1 MSKIILGT
9 DLKFSIKVDPIEV
22 EGQTEKLSLK
32 DCNFEVEMF
41 VDLDNKVTIPKN
53 KATYKSDN
61 EYYVGFNTSEVG
73 VGRLKC
79 RVIIHLDD
87 DVFEDRER
95 TEIIEIDTGLKIV
108 ESIVK

>member
-9 DLKFSIKVDPIEV
+9 DLKFSIKIDPIEV

-41 VDLDNKVTIPKN
+41 VDLDNKVTIPKD
-53 KATYKSDN
+53 KATYKNDN
-61 EYYVGFNTSEVG
+61 EYYVGFNTNEVG

-87 DVFEDRER
+87 DVFEDDVR

>member
-22 EGQTEKLSLK
+22 EGQTEKLLLK

-41 VDLDNKVTIPKN
+41 VDLDNKVIIPKD
-53 KATYKSDN
+53 KATYKNDN

-87 DVFEDRER
+87 DVFEDDVR

>member
-1 MSKIILGT
+1 MSKIIIGT

-32 DCNFEVEMF
+32 DCDFTVEMF
-41 VDLDNKVTIPKN
+41 VDLNNKVTISKD
-53 KATYKSDN
+53 KATYKNDN
-61 EYYVGFNTSEVG
+61 EYYVGFNTSDVG
-73 VGRLKC
+73 VGKLKC
-79 RVIIHLDD
+79 RVIMHLDD
-87 DVFEDRER
+87 DVFEDKER

>member
-1 MSKIILGT
+1 MSKIIIGT

-22 EGQTEKLSLK
+22 EGQTERLSLK
-32 DCNFEVEMF
+32 DCDFKVEMF
-41 VDLDNKVTIPKN
+41 VDLDNKVTIPKE

-61 EYYVGFNTSEVG
+61 EYYVGFNTNDVG
-73 VGRLKC
+73 VGKLKC
-79 RVIIHLDD
+79 RVIMNLND
-87 DVFEDRER
+87 DVFDDLIR

>member
-1 MSKIILGT
+1 MSKIIIGT

-22 EGQTEKLSLK
+22 EGKTEKLSLK

-41 VDLDNKVTIPKN
+41 VDLDNKVTIPKE
-53 KATYKSDN
+53 KATYRNDN
-61 EYYVGFNTSEVG
+61 EYYIGFNTKDVG
-73 VGRLKC
+73 VGKLKC
-79 RVIIHLDD
+79 RVIMHLDD
-87 DVFEDRER
+87 NVFFFFLR

>member
-1 MSKIILGT
+1 MSKIIIGT
-9 DLKFSIKVDPIEV
+9 DLKFSIKVDPIEI

-32 DCNFEVEMF
+32 DCDFEVEMF
-41 VDLDNKVTIPKN
+41 VDLDNKVIIPKD

-61 EYYVGFNTSEVG
+61 EYYIGFNTKDVG
-73 VGRLKC
+73 VGKLKC
-79 RVIIHLDD
+79 RVIMHLND
-87 DVFEDRER
+87 DVFEDDKR

>member
-22 EGQTEKLSLK
+22 EGQTEKLLLK
-32 DCNFEVEMF
+32 DCNFEIEMF
-41 VDLDNKVTIPKN
+41 VDLDNKVTIPKD
-53 KATYKSDN
+53 KATYKNDN

-87 DVFEDRER
+87 DVFEDLKR